1 MLMLK
6 SSLVLLKLN
15 SIDVGFAS
23 NYSLEY
29 WHFFKMTQI
38 SNNLN
43 ISYLQ
48 LTITLTLINVK
59 ELISLTA
66 VQLYTPA

>member
-6 SSLVLLKLN
+6 NSLVLLKLS

-23 NYSLEY
+23 NYYLEY
-29 WHFFKMTQI
+29 WHFFKITQI
-38 SNNLN
+38 SNNLD
-43 ISYLQ
+43 IAYLQ